1 MLEEKIFHSDSNIK
15 YIFKEGNKSVKKL
28 IVIFSGYAAND
39 SNLKHRYNYLN
50 ILENTNIHK
59 LFILD
64 NNGETGSYYFG
75 ENLNFNVDSSV
86 ISLIL
91 FKAREYNVNLEDII
105 SLGSSKGGSAALYFG
120 IKYKFGA
127 VFSGAFQTKIA
138 DLITLRRPESEKF
151 LLGNLEDKDYAK
163 RYNQLNSIMFNLL
176 ESPVLSNLYLISSPN
191 DWQYDIHV
199 KPFIEKL
206 KQLNIAH
213 DFYLSKEMQNHS
225 EISIYFPKYFK
236 SKLINELFN
245 IHIEK
250 LDLNLRNNT
259 FVLQEKSL
267 NLSRNQFKLEYNYR
281 VNTESY
287 LIETNKEYTPSI
299 PGYYK
304 FYLTIK
310 DFNNEVIYQKLLD
323 DKYYDAGI
331 LPEPVIKTEILD
343 DKLICEIVTK
353 TKENLTF
360 AYYIKENGKIID
372 KIMYQ
377 DENTIS
383 INIVEGNKYSIQ
395 CFIRYKNSFKVVKST
410 NPILV

>member
-50 ILENTNIHK
+50 ILEDANIHK

-151 LLGNLEDKDYAK
+151 LLGNLEDKDYDK

-225 EISIYFPKYFK
+225 E
-236 SKLINELFN
+236 
-245 IHIEK
+245 
-250 LDLNLRNNT
+250 
-259 FVLQEKSL
+259 
-267 NLSRNQFKLEYNYR
+267 
-281 VNTESY
+281 
-287 LIETNKEYTPSI
+287 
-299 PGYYK
+299 
-304 FYLTIK
+304 
-310 DFNNEVIYQKLLD
+310 
-323 DKYYDAGI
+323 
-331 LPEPVIKTEILD
+331 
-343 DKLICEIVTK
+343 
-353 TKENLTF
+353 
-360 AYYIKENGKIID
+360 
-372 KIMYQ
+372 
-377 DENTIS
+377 
-383 INIVEGNKYSIQ
+383 
-395 CFIRYKNSFKVVKST
+395 
-410 NPILV
+410 

>member
-50 ILENTNIHK
+50 ILEDTNIHK

-377 DENTIS
+377 DTNTIS
-383 INIVEGNKYSIQ
+383 INIIEGNKYSIQ
-395 CFIRYKNSFKVVKST
+395 CFIRYKNSFKIVKST
-410 NPILV
+410 NSILV

>member
-1 MLEEKIFHSDSNIK
+1 
-15 YIFKEGNKSVKKL
+15 
-28 IVIFSGYAAND
+28 
-39 SNLKHRYNYLN
+39 
-50 ILENTNIHK
+50 
-59 LFILD
+59 
-64 NNGETGSYYFG
+64 
-75 ENLNFNVDSSV
+75 
-86 ISLIL
+86 
-91 FKAREYNVNLEDII
+91 YNVNLEDII

-331 LPEPVIKTEILD
+331 LPETVIKTEILD

-377 DENTIS
+377 DTNTIS
-383 INIVEGNKYSIQ
+383 INIIEGNKYSIQ
-395 CFIRYKNSFKVVKST
+395 CFIRYKNS
-410 NPILV
+410 